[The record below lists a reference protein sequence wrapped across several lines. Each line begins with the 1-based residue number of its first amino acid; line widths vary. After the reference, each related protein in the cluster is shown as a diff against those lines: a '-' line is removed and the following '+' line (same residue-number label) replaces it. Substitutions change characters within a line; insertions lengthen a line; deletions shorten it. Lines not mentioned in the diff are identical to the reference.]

1 MNRFGLFR
9 AGGLDYAISL
19 MQIQKITQDGKVYSL
34 PRLPRA
40 VLAVL
45 VDNDQL
51 IPLLNLGLL
60 FGEKAYSLKQ
70 SSGYQVLVESEYGIV
85 ALPADLSGRIVTA
98 KQGTLSIG
106 ASAKEAWII
115 GEFSYQNTK
124 YKILD
129 INFLA
134 IEMTQDFWRN

>member
-19 MQIQKITQDGKVYSL
+19 MQIQKITQDGQVYSL

-60 FGEKAYSLKQ
+60 FGEKAYGVKQ

-85 ALPADLSGRIVTA
+85 ALPAESSGKIVTE
-98 KQGTLSIG
+98 KQGTLSTG
-106 ASAKEAWII
+106 TGAKEAWVI